1 MRRSLVAL
9 AVVLLAVSDAP
20 APPPVFRP
28 APPPPRPTPV
38 PRPPTTPSPVRPP
51 IYRPPT
57 YRPPVIILPTP
68 NFHRE
73 FDDARRR
80 SAAEA
85 AELLRKQKALA
96 AAERA
101 ALLNRLALEEL
112 LRKQGNLA
120 DLRRL
125 RAEWLAVG
133 PGAGLDPL
141 LAMRLEAAERAAEA
155 ALFGEL
161 FDHLAAGRY
170 ARALDVI
177 DALGEPRFAPAAAV
191 LELPVLR
198 PEVAHAAALA
208 RVRAALARAK
218 AEPGFAEAV
227 FQLPRGRGPDLA
239 PLVRQD
245 AALTRAGAA
254 LDGHFDDPR
263 AGATAALAELEQQC
277 GAALASEVRA
287 EFAARFALEGEFA
300 TAEHLLRGAT
310 DTAHARRVLE
320 DLRAATLSTGALAL
334 PQVAARVPG
343 GANPPALARAILPN
357 DQLDKWKPLARPRG
371 ESTVTAERA
380 RVRAKAGALTDAEF
394 KSAAARVNPI
404 AERLR
409 AALGAAAAPLNEFA
423 AKVEAARGKP
433 FVTETERFL
442 AAACGT
448 HGYTVAEAVGALAG
462 EAHRPAGAAGLLA
475 ALADPTDF
483 GAFAVRVELA
493 GRPPESFAPMPA
505 AGFKLTGIRDR
516 ARLREAA
523 IAEIESRAGEGAP
536 LVAAL
541 AARLPVRAAPVTDA
555 EAVRAL
561 LDAARDGA
569 DAHARLTEAETEL
582 RAIWSNIERGEYGD
596 PDDELRALQRTVQF
610 RRIETQAL
618 LKRRTTALVR
628 ACELLGGFG
637 PAAAPAAEWLA
648 EQPAGAPWGEPARA
662 ALRRARGE

>member
-51 IYRPPT
+51 TYRPPT

-170 ARALDVI
+170 ARALDVT

-208 RVRAALARAK
+208 RVRAALASAK
-218 AEPGFAEAV
+218 AEPGFAEAA

-263 AGATAALAELEQQC
+263 AGATAALAELERQC
-277 GAALASEVRA
+277 GAALAAEVRA

-320 DLRAATLSTGALAL
+320 DLRAATLGTGALAL
-334 PQVAARVPG
+334 PQVAARVP

-357 DQLDKWKPLARPRG
+357 DQLYKWKPPARPRG

-380 RVRAKAGALTDAEF
+380 RVRAKAGALTEAEF
-394 KSAAARVNPI
+394 TSAAARANRS

-409 AALGAAAAPLNEFA
+409 AALGAAAAPPNAFA

-433 FVTETERFL
+433 FVTETEHLL
-442 AAACGT
+442 AAVCGT

-462 EAHRPAGAAGLLA
+462 EAHRPVGAARLLA

-493 GRPPESFAPMPA
+493 GRAAESFAPMPDA
-505 AGFKLTGIRDR
+505 AFKLTGIRDR

-541 AARLPVRAAPVTDA
+541 AARLPVHAAPVTDA

-561 LDAARDGA
+561 LDAAHDGA

-618 LKRRTTALVR
+618 LQRRTTALVR

-648 EQPAGAPWGEPARA
+648 EQPAGAPWGEAARA